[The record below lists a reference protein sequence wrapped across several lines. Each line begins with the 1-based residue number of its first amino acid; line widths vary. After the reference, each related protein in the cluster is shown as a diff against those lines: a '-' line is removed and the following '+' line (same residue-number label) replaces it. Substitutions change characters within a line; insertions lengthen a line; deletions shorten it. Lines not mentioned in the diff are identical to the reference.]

1 MKITAAV
8 AFGPD
13 RPFELISCDLSDDLA
28 PGEVLVRVAACGI
41 CHTDLAVKLQHIPV
55 PLPKILGHEGAGVIE
70 RVGAGVVG
78 LAEGDHVLMSF
89 GSCGACGQ
97 CQLGA
102 PSYCDEFGMIN
113 LFGQR
118 RGGSGLRYRGAEF
131 GGSFFAQS
139 AFASHA
145 IATARNVVK
154 IEKDL
159 PLELLAPLGCGLQTG
174 AGAVLNVLAPRA
186 GASIAVFGVGA
197 VGMAAIMAAR
207 LAGCSTIIAV
217 DVRAERLT
225 CALDLGV
232 THTIDGRTPELARA
246 VAALGKGRGVDH
258 SLDTTGV
265 PDVVAASIGCLR
277 QRGSSAQVA
286 APPRGTRFPVEAS
299 VLVGG
304 GLTVRGV
311 VEGDAVPSIFLPRL
325 IDFFR
330 QGQLPLDRIVSFY
343 PFKEINRAIEDMETG
358 KTVKPVLRMN

>member
-8 AFGPD
+8 ALAPE

-28 PGEVLVRVAACGI
+28 PGEVLVRIEACGI

-70 RVGAGVVG
+70 RVGPGVVG
-78 LAEGDHVLMSF
+78 LAEGDNVLMSF
-89 GSCGACGQ
+89 GSCGTCGQ

-102 PSYCDEFGMIN
+102 PGYCDEFGMIN

-118 RGGSGLRYRGAEF
+118 RGGSGLRYRGAEL
-131 GGSFFAQS
+131 GGYFFAQS
-139 AFASHA
+139 AFATHA

-154 IEKDL
+154 IDKDL
-159 PLELLAPLGCGLQTG
+159 PLALLAPMGCGIQTG
-174 AGAVLNVLAPRA
+174 AGAVLNVLSPRA

-197 VGMAAIMAAR
+197 VGMAAIMAAK
-207 LAGCSTIIAV
+207 LAGCSTIVAV
-217 DVRAERLT
+217 DVRAERL
-225 CALDLGV
+225 ARAHDIGA
-232 THTIDGRTPELARA
+232 THTVDGRTLDLARA
-246 VAALGKGRGVDH
+246 VAALGSGRGVDH

-265 PDVVAASIGCLR
+265 PEVVAASIACLR

-311 VEGDAVPSIFLPRL
+311 VEGDAVPTIFLPRL
-325 IDFFR
+325 VEFFR
-330 QGQLPLDRIVSFY
+330 QGRLPLDRIVSFY
-343 PFKEINRAIEDMETG
+343 PFEKINQAIEDMETG
-358 KTVKPVLRMN
+358 AIVKPVLRMS

>member
-8 AFGPD
+8 ALAPE
-13 RPFELISCDLSDDLA
+13 RPFELINCELADDLA
-28 PGEVLVRVAACGI
+28 AGEVLVRIEACGI

-70 RVGAGVVG
+70 RVGPGVAG
-78 LAEGDHVLMSF
+78 LAEGDYVLMSF

-102 PSYCDEFGMIN
+102 PGYCDEFGMIN

-118 RGGSGLRYRGAEF
+118 RGGSGLRYRGADL
-131 GGSFFAQS
+131 GGYFFAQS
-139 AFASHA
+139 AFATHA
-145 IATARNVVK
+145 IASARNVVK
-154 IEKDL
+154 IDKDL
-159 PLELLAPLGCGLQTG
+159 PLALLAPLGCGIQTG
-174 AGAVLNVLAPRA
+174 AGAVLNVLSPRA

-197 VGMAAIMAAR
+197 VGMAGIMAAR

-217 DVRAERLT
+217 DVRAERLAR
-225 CALDLGV
+225 ALELGA
-232 THTIDGRTPELARA
+232 THTIDGRAPDLAKA

-265 PDVVAASIGCLR
+265 PEVVAASIGCLR

-299 VLVGG
+299 VLIGG

-311 VEGDAVPSIFLPRL
+311 VEGDAVPGLFLPQL
-325 IDFFR
+325 IAFFR
-330 QGQLPLDRIVSFY
+330 EERLPLDRIVSFY
-343 PFKEINRAIEDMETG
+343 PFDEINRAIEDMEAG
-358 KTVKPVLRMN
+358 ATVKPVLRMN